1 MIKIEGEIAELKR
14 RVATLE
20 SYREKDKD
28 ELHHLDNS
36 LQKFIVEMKNI
47 SEDLKTIVSNS
58 KEAVMRSTT
67 ATQKDITL
75 LKEENDKLEKEI
87 TELKKEFEK
96 ETVVANAKKWKNF
109 VSYIA
114 TAILAAVVALVLS
127 QIGLT

>member
-1 MIKIEGEIAELKR
+1 MMDKEIEDLKR
-14 RVATLE
+14 RVSTLE
-20 SYREKDKD
+20 NYREKDKD

-58 KEAVMRSTT
+58 KEAVIRSTN
-67 ATQKDITL
+67 ATQKDIAA
-75 LKEENDKLEKEI
+75 LKAENDKLEKEI
-87 TELKKEFEK
+87 SDLKKEFEK

-114 TAILAAVVALVLS
+114 TAVLAAVVALVLS
-127 QIGLT
+127 KIGLT